1 MENEEEIKAL
11 RNEYARNWRKRNPE
25 KVKATNERFYKRLK
39 IKKEQEKAKNVQK
52 GEKAKMSKFTLNIDT
67 DLDELI
73 KKCNELNQQ
82 LEELGDKSK
91 QLYFLTIKDV
101 ADMMNCSKKTV
112 QDLFNLP
119 DFPSI
124 DFTKSKIVL
133 IDALKEWC
141 MTKRSKKDYE

>member
-1 MENEEEIKAL
+1 
-11 RNEYARNWRKRNPE
+11 
-25 KVKATNERFYKRLK
+25 
-39 IKKEQEKAKNVQK
+39 
-52 GEKAKMSKFTLNIDT
+52 MSKFTLNIDT

-73 KKCNELNQQ
+73 KKSNELNQQ

>member
-1 MENEEEIKAL
+1 
-11 RNEYARNWRKRNPE
+11 
-25 KVKATNERFYKRLK
+25 
-39 IKKEQEKAKNVQK
+39 
-52 GEKAKMSKFTLNIDT
+52 MSKLTLNIDT

-91 QLYFLTIKDV
+91 QLHFLTIKDV